1 MQKIDALHAAG
12 HTKRCGDSCEDG
24 DDEVDD
30 HLPGLLLCLCTH
42 DKSVL
47 IAPPFIPPP
56 FRGGRDML
64 QGGQGRV
71 VLIIWIKKWFACL
84 GN

>member
-12 HTKRCGDSCEDG
+12 HTKRCGDGCEDG

-47 IAPPFIPPP
+47 I
-56 FRGGRDML
+56 
-64 QGGQGRV
+64 
-71 VLIIWIKKWFACL
+71 IWIKKWFACL